1 MCVCKIKP
9 RWIAETTD
17 EGDKSQVSDGPFQ
30 DDEQSLFEVQVLDF
44 EGGPGPLHDPSGE
57 VVVVEALSDEDE
69 CPDDEEIEFDS
80 STSSYEEED
89 EFNSE

>member
-9 RWIAETTD
+9 RWIVETTD
-17 EGDKSQVSDGPFQ
+17 EGDTSQVSDGAFQ
-30 DDEQSLFEVQVLDF
+30 DDEQSLFEVQILDVD
-44 EGGPGPLHDPSGE
+44 GPGPLHDPSGE

-69 CPDDEEIEFDS
+69 CPVDEEIEFES

-89 EFNSE
+89 EYNSD